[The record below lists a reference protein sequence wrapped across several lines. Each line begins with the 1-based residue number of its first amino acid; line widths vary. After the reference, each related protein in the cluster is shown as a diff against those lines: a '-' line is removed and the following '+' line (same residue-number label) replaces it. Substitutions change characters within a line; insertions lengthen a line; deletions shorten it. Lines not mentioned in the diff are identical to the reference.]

1 MRLHSQLTELRDSPR
16 LCGALCPGPPQLK
29 SAAPERLKPAAGL
42 KAQLA
47 WPRPHITVGHPG
59 LQRSSLLLPNTSC
72 QSTAEAGLKLN
83 IWIEWEGESSP
94 SKGYFTQAIGREPA
108 HSTGMLGPMALE
120 SQGIAVQSAG
130 RYACKPGRVQ
140 STLPPASFVSFR
152 PLNNLGKPQG
162 GVALPSCL
170 QKLSTCQQEK
180 MTFSSLHT
188 KEGLETR
195 LCLRPSAGRLYLFL
209 SDQGCLLSKDNVQ
222 CKHTV
227 L

>member
-1 MRLHSQLTELRDSPR
+1 MERARCHLGAPVQGLASAQKHSQLIELRDRPR

-29 SAAPERLKPAAGL
+29 SAAAAPECLKPAAGL

-108 HSTGMLGPMALE
+108 HSTGMLGPTALE
-120 SQGIAVQSAG
+120 SHGIAVQSAG
-130 RYACKPGRVQ
+130 QYACKPGRR
-140 STLPPASFVSFR
+140 SSPAKCIALFSLPPSSHFA
-152 PLNNLGKPQG
+152 PLTILG
-162 GVALPSCL
+162 
-170 QKLSTCQQEK
+170 
-180 MTFSSLHT
+180 
-188 KEGLETR
+188 
-195 LCLRPSAGRLYLFL
+195 
-209 SDQGCLLSKDNVQ
+209 
-222 CKHTV
+222 
-227 L
+227 